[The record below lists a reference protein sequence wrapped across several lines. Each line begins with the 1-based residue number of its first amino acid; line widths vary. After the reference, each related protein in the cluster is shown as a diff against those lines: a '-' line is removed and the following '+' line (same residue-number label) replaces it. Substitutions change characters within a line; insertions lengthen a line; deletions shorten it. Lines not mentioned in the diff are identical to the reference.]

1 MFSANSAIFTTMS
14 ANGYRWA
21 VVSEQ
26 FVLDQQGRQPIV
38 STTVMPAEE
47 LKSFRDVQSS
57 VSGYARLSNQ
67 RCVETYSN
75 VYQNEYRTVLVVT
88 PNIRND
94 ESFRNVSQIFSHGL
108 SHAAD
113 NANSWICGQQEQ
125 QAANTTSQQRCDII
139 LKNAL
144 SVLDI
149 GNFSDWK
156 IFERTVLFCLS
167 EPQETPCSIQYSGV
181 IVGLLIIFTFTTL
194 ASMATILILA
204 WKSKN
209 KPLVCP
215 GDAAESFLRD
225 EDPTTMGMCL
235 ASWMNVRKLW
245 KSPSSGK
252 MFKAPQYR
260 VWKGTGPYKW
270 LCLTLM

>member
-1 MFSANSAIFTTMS
+1 MS

-47 LKSFRDVQSS
+47 LESFRDVQSS
-57 VSGYARLSNQ
+57 VNGYARLSNQ
-67 RCVETYSN
+67 ECVETYSN
-75 VYQNEYRTVLVVT
+75 VYQNKYRTVLVVT

-125 QAANTTSQQRCDII
+125 QAANTTSQQRCDITPT
-139 LKNAL
+139 NAL

-149 GNFSDWK
+149 ANFSDWK

-167 EPQETPCSIQYSGV
+167 EPQETPCSIKYSGV

-204 WKSKN
+204 WKSTN
-209 KPLVCP
+209 KSLVCP